1 MTNIESIEVMK
12 GTLKENEP
20 TRMYSANQMDYM
32 FKAFEVMKKIA
43 IGFMEDSSELAN
55 GELVELFLIEKFEKE
70 MNKNETKI

>member
-1 MTNIESIEVMK
+1 MTNIERI
-12 GTLKENEP
+12 KELQGNNKLP
-20 TRMYSANQMDYM
+20 RIYSSDHMDYM

-70 MNKNETKI
+70 MNKDETKI